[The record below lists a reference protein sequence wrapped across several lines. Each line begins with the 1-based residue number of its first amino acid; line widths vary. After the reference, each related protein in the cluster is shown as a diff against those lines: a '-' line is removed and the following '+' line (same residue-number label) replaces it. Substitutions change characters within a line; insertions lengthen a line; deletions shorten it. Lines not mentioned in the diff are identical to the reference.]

1 MILGHREIGVPS
13 LWQMP
18 VAARFGEVEG
28 REDTFLEVRPLPEEP
43 KPPGSWSTFL
53 EFPRTF
59 FFLKASDLGRTSLAR
74 RKAILVPGEVFRVPF
89 ANWMPCLHEELEK
102 SRTSLDGFPSL
113 GTQGQ

>member
-1 MILGHREIGVPS
+1 
-13 LWQMP
+13 MP
-18 VAARFGEVEG
+18 VGARFGEVEG

-74 RKAILVPGEVFRVPF
+74 RKTILVPGEVFRVPF
-89 ANWMPCLHEELEK
+89 ANWIPCLHEELEG
-102 SRTSLDGFPSL
+102 L
-113 GTQGQ
+113 TQVGVGSHH